1 MPSTPIEKAK
11 FLVVDLEMTGLD
23 PQRDEIVEV
32 AAIPVTGFEM
42 GEEPGFYSEI
52 EPERSVPAATKAVHG
67 LHGRE
72 LAAAPNAQSVLPEL
86 AKLFY
91 NKIVIAHNVGV
102 DVAFLRAKSKKIGI
116 MPPSRPM
123 IDTMKLAGAIW
134 PGKNR
139 IGLDELLR
147 MFDIERTQQR
157 HNALDDA
164 LSTAKVFV
172 RMVHRLKADGR
183 ISTVADLLKIGGIR

>member
-1 MPSTPIEKAK
+1 
-11 FLVVDLEMTGLD
+11 
-23 PQRDEIVEV
+23 
-32 AAIPVTGFEM
+32 
-42 GEEPGFYSEI
+42 
-52 EPERSVPAATKAVHG
+52 
-67 LHGRE
+67 
-72 LAAAPNAQSVLPEL
+72 
-86 AKLFY
+86 
-91 NKIVIAHNVGV
+91 
-102 DVAFLRAKSKKIGI
+102 

-139 IGLDELLR
+139 IGLDELLT
-147 MFDIERTQQR
+147 MFDIERTRRQ

-164 LSTAKVFV
+164 LSTAEVFV